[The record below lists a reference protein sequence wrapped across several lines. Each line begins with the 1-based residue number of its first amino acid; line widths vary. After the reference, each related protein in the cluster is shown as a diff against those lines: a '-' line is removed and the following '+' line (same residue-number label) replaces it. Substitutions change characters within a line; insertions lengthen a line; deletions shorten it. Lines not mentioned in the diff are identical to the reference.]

1 MEKLESVGT
10 TPSHVAV
17 RDRADA
23 HRSSSDNPKSGRRAR
38 HGVSTT
44 GCPSIVD
51 LFPDPLDL
59 GSNPIRPVPGAT
71 WFNQIPGAL
80 AAVSEW
86 WRRDPGGQGLFRTA
100 TRRPFLRPRPP
111 PIPSLPTQPTTCLRL
126 DWKQVE

>member
-10 TPSHVAV
+10 TPSHIAV
-17 RDRADA
+17 SDRADA

-51 LFPDPLDL
+51 LFADTLDL
-59 GSNPIRPVPGAT
+59 GSNPIRPVSRGNIVQSDSGCHCT
-71 WFNQIPGAL
+71 
-80 AAVSEW
+80 VSEW
-86 WRRDPGGQGLFRTA
+86 WRRDPGGQGFFRTA
-100 TRRPFLRPRPP
+100 TRRPFLRPRPSL
-111 PIPSLPTQPTTCLRL
+111 IPSLPTQPTTCLRL

>member
-17 RDRADA
+17 SDRADA

-51 LFPDPLDL
+51 LFPDPLDP
-59 GSNPIRPVPGAT
+59 GSNPIKPVPGAM
-71 WFNQIPGAL
+71 WFNPIPGAL
-80 AAVSEW
+80 ALSASGGGAILAVKDFFEQP
-86 WRRDPGGQGLFRTA
+86 RDARSCA
-100 TRRPFLRPRPP
+100 RAHH
-111 PIPSLPTQPTTCLRL
+111 
-126 DWKQVE
+126 